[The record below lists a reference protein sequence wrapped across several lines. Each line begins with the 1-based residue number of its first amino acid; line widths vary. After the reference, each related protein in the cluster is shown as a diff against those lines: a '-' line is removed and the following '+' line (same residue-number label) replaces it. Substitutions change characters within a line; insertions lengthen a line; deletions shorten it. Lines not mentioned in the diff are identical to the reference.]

1 MTLKLPRTLR
11 LDPSD
16 TFVFA
21 HAAEPGEW
29 AVTGTFLF
37 LDGDPSRLTGKALT
51 AFRSG
56 FVGVD
61 SLGFSTLVVVSEAS
75 EEERAQAEEHLA
87 GHIHARFGAPD
98 RESARAAAREEL
110 DGAASLCD
118 LPVGSVVAMHRVETD
133 GAIREDFRTLHQRP
147 GVDRSLGRAF
157 LFVEADADEPE
168 EQADLVGLLRDTTAG
183 G

>member
-1 MTLKLPRTLR
+1 MTLKLLRTLR

-21 HAAEPGEW
+21 QAAEPGEW

-56 FVGVD
+56 FVGVS
-61 SLGFSTLVVVSEAS
+61 SLGFSTLVVVSAAS
-75 EEERAQAEEHLA
+75 EEERAGAEELLA
-87 GHIHARFGAPD
+87 RHIHERFGAPD
-98 RESARAAAREEL
+98 REAARAAAREEL
-110 DGAASLCD
+110 DVAASLCD
-118 LPVGSVVAMHRVETD
+118 LPVGSVVALHRVATD

-147 GVDRSLGRAF
+147 GLDRSHGRAF

-183 G
+183 D

>member
-1 MTLKLPRTLR
+1 VTLKLPRTLR

-21 HAAEPGEW
+21 KAAEPGEW

-37 LDGDPSRLTGKALT
+37 LDADPSRLTAKALT

-56 FVGVD
+56 FVGVR

-75 EEERAQAEEHLA
+75 VEERVQAVEDLA
-87 GHIHARFGAPD
+87 RHIHERFGAPD
-98 RESARAAAREEL
+98 RDAARAAASEEL
-110 DGAASLCD
+110 DVAASLCD
-118 LPVGSVVAMHRVETD
+118 LPVGSVVAMHRIEKD
-133 GAIREDFRTLHQRP
+133 GAIREEFRTLHQRP
-147 GVDRSLGRAF
+147 GVDRLHGRAF
-157 LFVEADADEPE
+157 HFVEADEDWPE

-183 G
+183 R